1 MAQNDTVFQ
10 KIAEA
15 LLVDY
20 SSVYYVNAVTNE
32 YYWYSVNPEFHSL
45 KLEQGGDDFFKNI
58 IRDCKKVIYEED
70 RHIFIED
77 IQKESLLNAMS
88 KGSMQNI
95 EYRLMIDGVPVWHSL
110 RMIRGLEEDSDY
122 FILGVINIDSEY
134 KRREAEKE
142 TARQKEIYNQITASL
157 AAHYDTLYYI
167 DLETSTYDEI
177 SSTAQFKKLNIPA
190 TGSDF
195 FADSRR
201 NIRKYVHP
209 EDMEM
214 VLKLH
219 FKDSMI
225 NNLKH
230 RSSFSTEYRMVI
242 GGQVKNVRHTELMA
256 NDNKHIIVCIE
267 NIDEEVKASLEL
279 KESQKRNATYTRIA
293 ESLASRYDLIY
304 YVDINTTYYTEYT
317 THKTYGELEIQEEG
331 EDFFGTSRGNVDRVI
346 HPEDMERIK
355 IFLDKDRI
363 ITQLESNSR
372 LTEDYRMLVG
382 SGKMQYT
389 RLSVSWSSDK
399 THLIICIENRD
410 EVIKKEQEHLQALSV
425 ANEMAR
431 KDILTGTRN
440 KTAFVEYKKELQ
452 KDIDEKV
459 TDSFGIIVCD
469 INDLKFINDTQ
480 GHNAGDEYIKAAC
493 RLICRTFAHSPVFRI
508 GGDEFVIIL
517 RKQDYSDR
525 ENLLSAFRKQIEDNL
540 RIGSGP
546 VVASGLAEYQQD
558 SGNTVDDVF
567 KLADGR
573 MYEEK
578 TYLKEQKL
586 LRESHTIKETSDIKL
601 ISDER
606 RKMIDSL
613 FKSYDVV
620 SEGSYIYLCDMKCD
634 FSRWSKNAVDTYGL
648 PSEYMYGAGDIWENN
663 IHPDDRDAYRKG
675 IDEIFSG
682 YSSGHDMQ
690 YRAKKANGEYDVCT
704 CRGIVIRDARGEPD
718 YFVGTIRSH
727 GSQGHVDTLTGLRNQ
742 YGFFEDLDSCMKRHA
757 AFYVLVVGIS
767 KFSEIN
773 EVYGYHFGNRVLQL
787 YARKVFETTGNTGT
801 CYRIDGTKFAVI
813 SNTLSFEEIQDKYR
827 VFRSYFREVFQVD
840 EKRILLEVNCGLL
853 KVDRFEYDSQ
863 TVYACLNFA
872 YGESKNRHQGDLVLF
887 QNDLTE
893 ENRQRI
899 EKLHAIRASIK
910 LGYRGFFLMYQPV
923 VDAKTEQL
931 IGAEALLRW
940 KNDTYGV
947 VPPDQFIPLLES
959 DPLFPELGEWILK
972 EAIGVAKQVLKSN
985 PDFII
990 NINLSYT
997 QLEKVD
1003 FVDMVFRVLDYM
1015 DYPADRL
1022 CLEVTERCRFLD
1034 MALLKN
1040 VIASLKAKGI
1050 LIALDDFGTG
1060 FSSVGIVRELPFDI
1074 IKIDREF
1081 VRKIE
1086 ENAVDR
1092 ELVKYISGLA
1102 SLFGAK
1108 VCVEGIETAGM
1119 RDILQQ
1125 FHVESFQGYYYAKP
1139 LLTDKFINWRRENN
1153 TGD

>member
-1 MAQNDTVFQ
+1 M
-10 KIAEA
+10 
-15 LLVDY
+15 
-20 SSVYYVNAVTNE
+20 
-32 YYWYSVNPEFHSL
+32 
-45 KLEQGGDDFFKNI
+45 
-58 IRDCKKVIYEED
+58 
-70 RHIFIED
+70 
-77 IQKESLLNAMS
+77 
-88 KGSMQNI
+88 
-95 EYRLMIDGVPVWHSL
+95 
-110 RMIRGLEEDSDY
+110 
-122 FILGVINIDSEY
+122 
-134 KRREAEKE
+134 
-142 TARQKEIYNQITASL
+142 
-157 AAHYDTLYYI
+157 
-167 DLETSTYDEI
+167 
-177 SSTAQFKKLNIPA
+177 
-190 TGSDF
+190 
-195 FADSRR
+195 
-201 NIRKYVHP
+201 
-209 EDMEM
+209 
-214 VLKLH
+214 
-219 FKDSMI
+219 
-225 NNLKH
+225 
-230 RSSFSTEYRMVI
+230 
-242 GGQVKNVRHTELMA
+242 
-256 NDNKHIIVCIE
+256 
-267 NIDEEVKASLEL
+267 
-279 KESQKRNATYTRIA
+279 
-293 ESLASRYDLIY
+293 
-304 YVDINTTYYTEYT
+304 
-317 THKTYGELEIQEEG
+317 
-331 EDFFGTSRGNVDRVI
+331 
-346 HPEDMERIK
+346 
-355 IFLDKDRI
+355 
-363 ITQLESNSR
+363 
-372 LTEDYRMLVG
+372 
-382 SGKMQYT
+382 
-389 RLSVSWSSDK
+389 
-399 THLIICIENRD
+399 
-410 EVIKKEQEHLQALSV
+410 
-425 ANEMAR
+425 
-431 KDILTGTRN
+431 
-440 KTAFVEYKKELQ
+440 
-452 KDIDEKV
+452 
-459 TDSFGIIVCD
+459 CD

-634 FSRWSKNAVDTYGL
+634 FSRWSKNAVDAYGL

-940 KNDTYGV
+940 KNDTYSV

-1050 LIALDDFGTG
+1050 QIALDDFGTG